1 MLFRSTAFNE
11 EEKGLIALT
20 KVKNADNPKYG
31 TDGGKGTE
39 DRVFLLSLEEAEMY
53 FEDDEDRRA
62 IPTEYAIAQDAY
74 VNDDLGTVCW
84 WLRSPGYTSD
94 VAAKVDTDGSLG
106 LLGFGVRNFGLVVRS
121 VLRLKITP

>member
-1 MLFRSTAFNE
+1 M
-11 EEKGLIALT
+11 
-20 KVKNADNPKYG
+20 KNADNPKYG
-31 TDGGKGTE
+31 TDGGKDTE

-94 VAAKVDTDGSLG
+94 VAAEVDTDGSLG
-106 LLGFGVRNFGLVVRS
+106 LLGFGVRNFGLAVRPA
-121 VLRLKITP
+121 LRLKITP